1 MSIAG
6 LAVDSGTMITRSVRH
21 TLRNLDALLI
31 SVILPIM
38 LLLIFTFVFGGAIS
52 PDGEYLNYVVPGIIL
67 ICSGY
72 GASMTA
78 ISVTK
83 DMTEGIVDRFRTMS
97 MAASAVLTGH
107 VTASVLRNFVST
119 GLVIGL
125 AVVLGFRPTG
135 GLLEWLGALGVL
147 TLFILAM
154 SWLAAVFGLLAK
166 SVEAASGFSF
176 AILFLPYV
184 SSAFVPVATL
194 PEWLQ
199 PIAEHQPITLINESV
214 RGLLFDL
221 PVGDDLLPAVL
232 WCLGVLLVAITA
244 SVLLWRRSA
253 RR

>member
-1 MSIAG
+1 MSIASI
-6 LAVDSGTMITRSVRH
+6 AADSGTMITRSVRH
-21 TLRNLDALLI
+21 TMRNLDALLI

-38 LLLIFTFVFGGAIS
+38 LLLVFTYVFGGAIS

-135 GLLEWLGALGVL
+135 GPLEWLGALGVL

-154 SWLAAVFGLLAK
+154 SWLAAMFGLLAK

-199 PIAEHQPITLINESV
+199 PVAEHQPITPINESV

-221 PVGDDLLPAVL
+221 PVGDYLLPALL
-232 WCLGVLLVAITA
+232 WCLGIMLAAITG
-244 SVLLWRRSA
+244 SVLLWRKSA

>member
-6 LAVDSGTMITRSVRH
+6 VAADSGTMITRSVRH
-21 TLRNLDALLI
+21 TLRNLDALLT

-38 LLLIFTFVFGGAIS
+38 LLLIFTYVFGGAIS

-119 GLVIGL
+119 GLVIAL

-135 GLLEWLGALGVL
+135 GPLEWLGALGVL

-154 SWLAAVFGLLAK
+154 SWLAAMFGLLAK

-176 AILFLPYV
+176 GILFLPYV

-199 PIAEHQPITLINESV
+199 PIAEHQPITPINESV
-214 RGLLFDL
+214 RSLLFEL
-221 PVGDDLLPAVL
+221 PADDYLLPAVL
-232 WCLGVLLVAITA
+232 WCLGVMLVAITG
-244 SVLLWRRSA
+244 SVLLWRKSA